1 MFLTRIASTVSG
13 RSTKGARR
21 SYAPDGKLI
30 GEFFLACGNGSVKY
44 PTMYVK
50 VCVWKELAEKVLGVI
65 DRKGLNVEV
74 SGFLLARQYE
84 GQHGKSML
92 IELKDVGEVRMFDRE
107 GVLQQVLT
115 GDKGEKERLA
125 SG

>member
-30 GEFFLACGNGSVKY
+30 AELFLACGNGSVKY

-50 VCVWKELAEKVLGVI
+50 VCVWENLAEKALAVI
-65 DRKGLNVEV
+65 GRKGLNIEA
-74 SGFLLARQYE
+74 SGFLQVKQYE
-84 GQHGKSML
+84 GKYGKSML
-92 IELKDVGEVRMFDRE
+92 IELMDVRELKMFDRDGE
-107 GVLQQVLT
+107 LKEVLN
-115 GDKGEKERLA
+115 DKVVE
-125 SG
+125 

>member
-30 GEFFLACGNGSVKY
+30 AELFLACGNGTVKF

-50 VCVWKELAEKVLGVI
+50 VCVWEGLAEKALAVVN
-65 DRKGLNVEV
+65 RKGLNIEA
-74 SGFLLARQYE
+74 SGFLQVKQYE
-84 GQHGKSML
+84 GKYGKSIL
-92 IELKDVGEVRMFDRE
+92 IELMDVMPPIEPNILIDEDYPLITIEF
-107 GVLQQVLT
+107 
-115 GDKGEKERLA
+115 KETE
-125 SG
+125 

>member
-30 GEFFLACGNGSVKY
+30 AELFLACGNGSVKY

-50 VCVWKELAEKVLGVI
+50 VCVWEALAEKALAVI
-65 DRKGLNVEV
+65 GRKGLNIEAN
-74 SGFLLARQYE
+74 GFLLVKQYE
-84 GQHGKSML
+84 GKYGKSLL
-92 IELKDVGEVRMFDRE
+92 IELMDVREIKLFNRE
-107 GVLQQVLT
+107 GELIEVLN
-115 GDKGEKERLA
+115 GD
-125 SG
+125 

>member
-13 RSTKGARR
+13 RLTKGARR

-50 VCVWKELAEKVLGVI
+50 VCVWEDLAEKVLAVI
-65 DRKGLNVEV
+65 DRKGLNIGA
-74 SGFLLARQYE
+74 SGFLLVKQYE
-84 GQHGKSML
+84 GEHGKSIL
-92 IELKDVGEVRMFDRE
+92 IELKDVREVRVFDRDGNLKEVLSSDE
-107 GVLQQVLT
+107 GEQN
-115 GDKGEKERLA
+115 GR
-125 SG
+125 

>member
-50 VCVWKELAEKVLGVI
+50 VCVWEDLAEKVLGVV
-65 DRKGLNVEV
+65 DRKGLNIEG
-74 SGFLLARQYE
+74 SGFLLVKQYE
-84 GQHGKSML
+84 GEHGKSVL
-92 IELKDVGEVRMFDRE
+92 IELKDVREVKLFDRD
-107 GVLQQVLT
+107 GDLQQVLT
-115 GDKGEKERLA
+115 GDGEHQ
-125 SG
+125 